1 MKNYYEILEVSQNA
15 SSEVI
20 EKAYKALVKKYHPD
34 LQPENKKQEA
44 ENKIKIIN
52 EAYEIL
58 SNKEKKINYDE
69 QLKIQK
75 IKEEQQKYEQM
86 KKNYQNNIKK
96 ETSNNTQNSNIN
108 NNYSNPI
115 MQKRTIKKPQISK
128 VENYEN
134 IDLQNEFNQAI
145 NEAYNNAYNNA
156 YNQAYI
162 NSLKNMGYQIT
173 YEKSFKERLKTFF
186 TTIFAIFIFII
197 ICFILWHI
205 PFIKNYFLDLYNNNE
220 IIKIFVDIL
229 NNILS
234 SFISLFNNN

>member
-15 SSEVI
+15 SPEVI

-96 ETSNNTQNSNIN
+96 GNSNNTQNSNIN

-115 MQKRTIKKPQISK
+115 TQKRTIKKPQISK

-162 NSLKNMGYQIT
+162 NSLKNMGYQIK

-186 TTIFAIFIFII
+186 TTIFAVFIFII

-220 IIKIFVDIL
+220 IVKIFVDII